1 MSKTPKALPKSAA
14 PSKPSA
20 APAVSQAAK
29 GNSGSETGNQAGDFD
44 LPSGAEIAALLNTST
59 EPAGSESDEADAAEL
74 PADTDADDST
84 AETPAEAPAAEAEA
98 EAETDAE
105 TDSDDPAA
113 ESEDS
118 AEKETQTEADPAAE
132 SEEDAD
138 GPKSRTQ
145 KRFDELTAA
154 RKDAEREAATLREQ
168 LAAASHKAPD
178 PLNPFALV
186 DTEADLETAVER
198 EEQFMEWIMGNES
211 NPEGADLPDGKGGTV
226 HFEPE
231 QLRQMKVNT
240 YRVLRG
246 AEKRREFLREKAT
259 RETAAVASYPW
270 LRSTKEGPGAEV
282 QQLIEARPYLRQ
294 SPDYKLL
301 AADAVIGA
309 KLRAAGLKLDEKGIA
324 ALLKGKPLAATA
336 PKAAGPAGALA
347 LATARTLP
355 AAPIRRAG
363 PTPGRPGTLPARL
376 SGREAAQRNAGKALQ
391 ASGGDLDS
399 VSTSIAAKLRW

>member
-1 MSKTPKALPKSAA
+1 MSKTPKAQSKPAA
-14 PSKPSA
+14 SSKPSA
-20 APAVSQAAK
+20 APAVSQPAK
-29 GNSGSETGNQAGDFD
+29 GNSGSETGNTASDYD

-59 EPAGSESDEADAAEL
+59 EPAGSESDEADAAEPL
-74 PADTDADDST
+74 ADTDAEDSP
-84 AETPAEAPAAEAEA
+84 ATPEAEAPAANAEA
-98 EAETDAE
+98 EAETEAE

-118 AEKETQTEADPAAE
+118 AEQETQTEADPAAE
-132 SEEDAD
+132 SADSAEE
-138 GPKSRTQ
+138 PKTGFQ
-145 KRFDELTAA
+145 KRIDELTAA
-154 RKDAEREAATLREQ
+154 RKSAETEAATLREQ
-168 LAAASHKAPD
+168 LAAATHKAPD

-246 AEKRREFLREKAT
+246 ADKRREFLREKAT
-259 RETAAVASYPW
+259 RENAAVESYPW

-282 QQLIEARPYLRQ
+282 QKLIEARPYLRQ

-309 KLRAAGLKLDEKGIA
+309 KLRAAGLKLDEKGLA

-363 PTPGRPGTLPARL
+363 PTPGRPGTLPARI
-376 SGREAAQRNAGKALQ
+376 SGREAAERNAGKALQ